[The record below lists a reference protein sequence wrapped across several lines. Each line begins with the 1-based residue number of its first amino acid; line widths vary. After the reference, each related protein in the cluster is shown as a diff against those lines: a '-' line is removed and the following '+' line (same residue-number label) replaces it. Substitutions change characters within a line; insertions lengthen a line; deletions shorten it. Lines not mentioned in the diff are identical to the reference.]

1 MNKKTIFLLAALLGV
16 IAVFFLLR
24 RNNGNTL
31 TGNDHDFGFKSTDK
45 IDKIFISNKLTGK
58 YVILTKQDTATWLL
72 NDTFNVNIHQVNSL
86 LDVFKKLQIKRPVSN
101 KEINIVKKDIA
112 ISGTKVE
119 VYENGSL
126 SKVYYVG
133 NNTHDEMGTYFL
145 MDKAEE
151 PYVCHI
157 PGFNGYIG
165 AKYHY
170 QPVAWRSKDIF
181 RARDT
186 EIKTLQVDWFA
197 QAQNSFV
204 INNEGATPVFS
215 SNNKVFVNNKD
226 INLNIVKSYL
236 KLWENLS
243 FEGFPVDL
251 NAHKID
257 SIAKTTPLLTLTLT
271 DKKGKI
277 TKLRIH
283 KKGIKRDSNIQ
294 MDEQGNPLQFDI
306 ENFYAFIN
314 DNNKEVVQIQDY
326 VFGKVMKTTADFI
339 LKP

>member
-1 MNKKTIFLLAALLGV
+1 MNKKTIFLLGTL
-16 IAVFFLLR
+16 IAVVAIFFLLK

-31 TGNDHDFGFKSTDK
+31 TGNDHDFGFKSTEK

-58 YVILTKQDTATWLL
+58 YVILSKLDSTTWLL
-72 NDTFNVNIHQVNSL
+72 NDTFNVNIHQINSL
-86 LDVFKKLQIKRPVSN
+86 MDVFKKLQIKRPVSK
-101 KEINIVKKDIA
+101 KEINFVKKDIA
-112 ISGTKVE
+112 VNGTKVE
-119 VYENGSL
+119 IYENGSI

-133 NNTHDEMGTYFL
+133 TNTPDEMGTYFL

-181 RARDT
+181 RSKDT
-186 EIKTLQVDWFA
+186 EIKMLKVEWTA
-197 QAQNSFV
+197 QPENSFQ
-204 INNEGATPVFS
+204 INCEGKEPILT
-215 SNNKVFVNNKD
+215 SNNKLFVNNKD
-226 INLNIVKSYL
+226 INLNNLKSYL

-243 FEGFPVDL
+243 FEGFPIDL
-251 NAHKID
+251 DAHKID
-257 SIAKTTPLLTLTLT
+257 SISKTQAILNLVLT
-271 DKKGKI
+271 DKKGKT

-283 KKGIKRDSNIQ
+283 KKGIKPDSNIQ
-294 MDEQGNPLQFDI
+294 MDNEGNPLQFDI

-314 DNNKEVVQIQDY
+314 DNNKEVVQIQDF

-339 LKP
+339 LK

>member
-1 MNKKTIFLLAALLGV
+1 MNKKTIFLLGTLV
-16 IAVFFLLR
+16 AVVAIFLLLK

-31 TGNDHDFGFKSTDK
+31 TGNDHDFGFKSTEK

-58 YVILTKQDTATWLL
+58 YVILTKQDSTTWLL
-72 NDTFNVNIHQVNSL
+72 NDTFNVNIHQINSL
-86 LDVFKKLQIKRPVSN
+86 LDVFRKLQIKRPVSK
-101 KEINIVKKDIA
+101 KEINFVKKDIA
-112 ISGTKVE
+112 INGTKVE
-119 VYENGSL
+119 VYENGSI

-133 NNTHDEMGTYFL
+133 TNTHDEMGTYFL

-181 RARDT
+181 RCKDT
-186 EIKTLQVDWFA
+186 EIKSLKVEWTA
-197 QAQNSFV
+197 QPENSFQ
-204 INNEGATPVFS
+204 INCEGKEPILT
-215 SNNKVFVNNKD
+215 SNNKMFANNKD
-226 INLNIVKSYL
+226 INLNNLKSYL

-243 FEGFPVDL
+243 FEGFPIDL
-251 NAHKID
+251 DAHKID
-257 SIAKTTPLLTLTLT
+257 SISKTQAILTLVLT

-283 KKGIKRDSNIQ
+283 KKGIKPDSNIQ
-294 MDEQGNPLQFDI
+294 MDKDGNPLQFDI

-314 DNNKEVVQIQDY
+314 DNNKEVVQIQDFI
-326 VFGKVMKTTADFI
+326 FGKVMKTTSDFI
-339 LKP
+339 LK

>member
-1 MNKKTIFLLAALLGV
+1 MNKKTIFLLSAILAV
-16 IAVFFLLR
+16 ILVFFLLK
-24 RNNGNTL
+24 RNNCNTL
-31 TGNDHDFGFKSTDK
+31 TGNDHDFSFKSTDK
-45 IDKIFISNKLTGK
+45 IDKIFIANKLTGK
-58 YVILTKQDTATWLL
+58 YVILTKQDSTHWIL
-72 NDTFNVNIHQVNSL
+72 NDTFNVNIHQIISL

-112 ISGTKVE
+112 VSGTKVE
-119 VYENGSL
+119 IYENGSL

-133 NNTHDEMGTYFL
+133 TNTHDEMGTYFL

-181 RARDT
+181 RSKDS
-186 EIKTLQVDWFA
+186 EIKNLNVEWYGA
-197 QAQNSFV
+197 PQNSFT
-204 INNEGATPVFS
+204 INCDGSEPTFS
-215 SNNKVFVNNKD
+215 SNNKLFANNKD
-226 INLNIVKSYL
+226 INLNNVKSYL

-243 FEGFPVDL
+243 FEGFPIDL
-251 NAHKID
+251 DVNKID
-257 SIAKTTPLLTLTLT
+257 SISKTIPLLTLRLT

-277 TKLRIH
+277 TILRIH
-283 KKGIKRDSNIQ
+283 KKGIKPDSNIQ
-294 MDEQGNPLQFDI
+294 MDQEGNPLQFDI

-314 DNNKEVVQIQDY
+314 DNNKEVVQIQDFI
-326 VFGKVMKTTADFI
+326 FGKVMKTTSDFI
-339 LKP
+339 LK